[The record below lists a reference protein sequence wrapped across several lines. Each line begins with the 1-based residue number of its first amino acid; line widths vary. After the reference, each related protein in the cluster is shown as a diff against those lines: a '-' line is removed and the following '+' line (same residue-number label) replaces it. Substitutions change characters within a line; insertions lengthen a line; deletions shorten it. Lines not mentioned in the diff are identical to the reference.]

1 VTRDTPEISD
11 LVVDYDA
18 DTLAR
23 RPVRK
28 ADVLATLRANGQRAA
43 IRVVERFPECEG
55 VLDGAHVDAV
65 LVRSHLELQR
75 LHEEFL
81 MGYRVAEVLRPL
93 FDGLRAAGAPTPL
106 HLVDLGCGLGFVLR
120 WLAHRNALGPDV
132 TLTGADYNAAFGRAA
147 RRLAAQESLRCRFV
161 TGNAFNLAARDV
173 ASGGTV
179 VFASTGVLHHFRGA
193 SLAEL
198 FAQHHACGAAAAVH
212 FDIKPTL
219 IAPVG
224 AWIFHQARMREP
236 LARHDGT
243 LSAIRAHGDDT
254 LLEALATGAPAMRCM
269 LWDGAAG
276 ALRLARIMH
285 AVVGISPAWEGAFRS
300 ALGARTHRL
309 GRAEGG
315 P

>member
-1 VTRDTPEISD
+1 MRDLPEISD
-11 LVVDYDA
+11 LVVDYDP

-28 ADVLATLRANGQRAA
+28 ADVLATLRAHGQRAA
-43 IRVVERFPECEG
+43 GRVVEAMPARDD
-55 VLDGAHVDAV
+55 VLDAGHVDAV

-93 FDGLRAAGAPTPL
+93 FDALRTAGAPAPL
-106 HLVDLGCGLGFVLR
+106 RLVDLGCGLGFVLR
-120 WLAHRNALGPDV
+120 WLARRGALGADV
-132 TLTGADYNAAFGRAA
+132 SLTGADYNAAFGRAA
-147 RRLAAQESLRCRFV
+147 RRLAADEQLPCRFV
-161 TGNAFNLAARDV
+161 TGNAFRLAAQGV
-173 ASGGTV
+173 AAGGTT
-179 VFASTGVLHHFRGA
+179 VFASTGVLHHFRGGA
-193 SLAEL
+193 LTAL
-198 FAQHHACGAAAAVH
+198 FAEHRAAGAAAAVH
-212 FDIKPTL
+212 FDIKPTA

-243 LSAIRAHGDDT
+243 LSAARAHPDDV
-254 LLEALATGAPAMRCM
+254 LLAALAAGAPNLRRMV
-269 LWDGAAG
+269 WDGAAG

-285 AVVGISPAWEGAFRS
+285 AAMAVEPTYEGPFRR
-300 ALGARTHRL
+300 ALGGAERRL
-309 GRAEGG
+309 GRAEG

>member
-1 VTRDTPEISD
+1 VTRDDPEISD

-43 IRVVERFPECEG
+43 ARVVERFPESDG
-55 VLDGAHVDAV
+55 VLDAAHVDAV

-93 FDGLRAAGAPTPL
+93 FDGLRAAGAPAPL

-120 WLAHRNALGPDV
+120 WIARRAALGPDV

-147 RRLAAQESLRCRFV
+147 RRLAAQESLPCRFV
-161 TGNAFNLAARDV
+161 TGNAFRLAAPDI
-173 ASGGTV
+173 AGGTV

-198 FAQHHACGAAAAVH
+198 FAQHRACGAAAAVH
-212 FDIKPTL
+212 FDIKPTV

-243 LSAIRAHGDDT
+243 LSAVRAHRDDT
-254 LLEALATGAPAMRCM
+254 LLEALATGAPAMRRM
-269 LWDGAAG
+269 VWDGAAG

-285 AVVGISPAWEGAFRS
+285 AVVGVSPAYEGAFRS
-300 ALGARTHRL
+300 ALGADARRL

-315 P
+315 A